1 MSHTKTILLKRVREI
16 HPSYIPIQY
25 PLFFIYGDD
34 GYKPDIGQKV
44 SSVLAQ
50 QNCMDV
56 SLSKYKKADKLPTTY
71 HIDKIISTE
80 IPDQQTQLDLLNL
93 VREFIFD
100 GLCGLAN
107 KHSLCMKSVRCIIFF
122 PKQNYD
128 QTTTMDILCIDVKG
142 NNHECIMGRKA

>member
-1 MSHTKTILLKRVREI
+1 M
-16 HPSYIPIQY
+16 IPC
-25 PLFFIYGDD
+25 FIVVYTTEF
-34 GYKPDIGQKV
+34 QKW
-44 SSVLAQ
+44 
-50 QNCMDV
+50 
-56 SLSKYKKADKLPTTY
+56 SLPHAHICVFLDEADKLPTTY

-128 QTTTMDILCIDVKG
+128 QTTTMDILCIDVV
-142 NNHECIMGRKA
+142 IMTNVSSKIVQTLIIDLLYLTTIIC